1 MSDSASG
8 SGHESGADSLRAEI
22 WREGVTMALYI
33 SLSQLAV
40 MTALPTAV
48 AVQDEELALTTL
60 LTSVGLI
67 LAHQVAFRMSS
78 RLVAPGS
85 KLQPEAP
92 RLLRAQL
99 VGGGVVTLLA
109 VLPIWLFG
117 PGAYRISIAL
127 LLAFVMAVGYFVARS
142 TPVSRPRALAYVIF
156 VGVIVV
162 GVLAVKSLVHH

>member
-1 MSDSASG
+1 MSEGTPPAT
-8 SGHESGADSLRAEI
+8 HESGEEALRAEI
-22 WREGVTMALYI
+22 WREGVTMALYV

-85 KLQPEAP
+85 TLEPLAP

-99 VGGGVVTLLA
+99 LGGAGVTALA
-109 VLPIWLFG
+109 AVPILVFG
-117 PGAYRISIAL
+117 PDAYRWSMGL
-127 LLAFVMAVGYFVARS
+127 LLLFVMIVGYLVARS
-142 TPVSRPRALAYVIF
+142 APYSRLRSLLYVLVVALTVIL
-156 VGVIVV
+156 
-162 GVLAVKSLVHH
+162 VLGVKSLVNH

>member
-1 MSDSASG
+1 MSEGTPPAT
-8 SGHESGADSLRAEI
+8 HESGDEALRAEI

-48 AVQDEELALTTL
+48 AVQDEDLALTTL

-85 KLQPEAP
+85 TLQPEAP

-117 PGAYRISIAL
+117 PDTYRVSIAL

-142 TPVSRPRALAYVIF
+142 TPVSRIRSLAYVVII
-156 VGVIVV
+156 GVIVV
-162 GVLAVKSLVHH
+162 GVLAVKSLVNH